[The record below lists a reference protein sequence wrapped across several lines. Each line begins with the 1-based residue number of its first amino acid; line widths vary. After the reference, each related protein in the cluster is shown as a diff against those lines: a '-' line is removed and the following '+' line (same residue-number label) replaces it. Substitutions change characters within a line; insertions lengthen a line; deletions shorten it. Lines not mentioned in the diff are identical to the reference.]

1 VSGSTMVIPVDEAT
15 QDKDLDGDGV
25 VTNIR
30 VLHIFNAY
38 TQKVINFG
46 RDVQGPAGLFLRF
59 IPGGLTFLSPIR
71 TPDGQVVGLTSTIFR
86 DLDGDGSFEELFPHP
101 VTGEQRLADNCP
113 LKANPFQE
121 DADGDDVGDACDN
134 CPTVFNPDQA
144 DSDGDGIGD
153 ACDLKRRPPRRHPRR
168 HRRLP
173 RARPPSHHARAAAF
187 RARCVSWTGCQ

>member
-1 VSGSTMVIPVDEAT
+1 MALLEMGGKRFTI
-15 QDKDLDGDGV
+15 
-25 VTNIR
+25 
-30 VLHIFNAY
+30 
-38 TQKVINFG
+38 
-46 RDVQGPAGLFLRF
+46 PAGEVHLGSDASCTIQLGG
-59 IPGGLTFLSPIR
+59 PGVLAKHAVFRG

-86 DLDGDGSFEELFPHP
+86 DLDGDGSFEELFPDP